1 MLFPDNPLQ
10 FHKNQYQG
18 GRAQLLL
25 VKVPEVVL
33 EFLEAEQV
41 ESVVMVELEL
51 EPALVL
57 EPGAVQV
64 PGLVLA
70 QKV

>member
-1 MLFPDNPLQ
+1 
-10 FHKNQYQG
+10 
-18 GRAQLLL
+18 
-25 VKVPEVVL
+25 VKAPEAVLAVL
-33 EFLEAEQV
+33 ETERV
-41 ESVVMVELEL
+41 ELVVMVELEL

-57 EPGAVQV
+57 EPGVVQV

>member
-1 MLFPDNPLQ
+1 MLSPDIPLQ
-10 FHKNQYQG
+10 SHKNLCQG
-18 GRAQLLL
+18 RPARFQAVGEAGP
-25 VKVPEVVL
+25 VPAV
-33 EFLEAEQV
+33 LEAEPV